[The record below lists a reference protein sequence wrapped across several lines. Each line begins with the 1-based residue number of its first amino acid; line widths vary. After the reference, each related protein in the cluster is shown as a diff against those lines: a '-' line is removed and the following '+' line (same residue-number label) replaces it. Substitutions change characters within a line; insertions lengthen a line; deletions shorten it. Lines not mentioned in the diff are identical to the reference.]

1 MAVNDPRMGAKG
13 GDERF
18 DTSSIRGV
26 REERGIVEGI
36 VKANVHNA
44 NMGVISV
51 WIPTFTTDQTDKN
64 QWRQVRYCTPFY
76 SSSKSEA
83 SPGGLSFDTK
93 TSAGLITPPPDIGTR
108 VLCVFPEGRNAQ
120 GYYFACIPDL
130 YMQQSFP
137 ESTLNQAGEA
147 ASEVNDKDVDT
158 RQADNF
164 STLQRDKD
172 LLVDQMLRVQGLQQD
187 TTRGINNS
195 SVMRES
201 PTEVIGLASKGRRIT
216 KQGQDFLETYAG
228 NLEADVEGLLAPRR
242 RKGHSITLDD
252 GDINGDSNQIRL
264 RTSTGHQ
271 ILMNDT
277 EGVIYVGNS
286 TGTAWIELGA
296 TGAMDVYAAD
306 SINFRSANINF
317 HADQNIKFHSKGFTQ
332 IVAEQQ
338 VHVEG
343 KTQAVVV
350 SQQGEAGI
358 SGSKGLHLQSGSSL
372 YATAGSMAYMSAG
385 GIMSVSGSLVMLQ
398 GPRTPAKQGQPV
410 TPFAKQNTEWNG
422 TQFAP
427 GPQTQTSVDR
437 AVTHEPFAEHG
448 LPNSPTPYTGG
459 LVGGGGGLGGAFSI
473 ISAAGPLTSGLGA
486 ASGLSAGGLE
496 AFGGA
501 GPAIS
506 GIGGSGLG
514 SLGSALSG
522 SGLGSALGNI
532 TSAIPGDFAGAIAS
546 GSSFLPAGLTDSVT
560 SLASGALPGGLTDS
574 VLGSISSGL
583 NTDALSGFGVDKFVS
598 LADGSIA
605 NLADVSNLA
614 GGDLL
619 SAAQNLGGNIDF
631 ANVADNFTNI
641 VDLPIDIDFP
651 VTDVISQVNNGFS
664 VGILDTVDVQALNAA
679 IVNTTGSNG
688 ALDFISSATKSVGKY
703 GFNVEQLKKTGLV
716 NADAIF
722 NDQLSNPSVW
732 TGKLGASSL
741 NDFLGNGQLQEEIQQ
756 ALIVE
761 DYQSLVNIGGIKTTD
776 GIKETMG
783 MLTASMNSDPQ
794 LASLRRQGFQDI
806 ANQANAVLTNRT
818 NIENIDNAASEI
830 DKYIQ
835 TGSFASDLSS
845 GLKKAQAAVT
855 TTTTVEEET
864 VKETVTGGGST
875 TTTSGGFTGRTRTSN
890 AYDPYSGPN
899 GPRKKQLD
907 EQIDALDQQRLNA
920 YVDNESEET
929 KDRLEKEYRALL
941 AERNRLR

>member
-1 MAVNDPRMGAKG
+1 MAVNNPKMGSKG
-13 GDERF
+13 GDDRF
-18 DTSSIRGV
+18 DTGSIRGV

-51 WIPTFTTDQTDKN
+51 WIPTFTTDENDRN

-76 SSSKSEA
+76 SSSA
-83 SPGGLSFDTK
+83 SGARDVSFDTK
-93 TSAGLITPPPDIGTR
+93 TSAGLIAPPPDVGTK
-108 VLCVFPEGRNAQ
+108 VLCFFPEGRNAN
-120 GYYFACIPDL
+120 GYYFAAVPDL
-130 YMQQSFP
+130 YMEQSFP
-137 ESTLNQAGEA
+137 ETTLNENDEA
-147 ASEVNDKDVDT
+147 SAEINDTNINLNLV
-158 RQADNF
+158 DNF
-164 STLQRDKD
+164 KKLPRSKD
-172 LLVDQMLRVQGLQQD
+172 LLVDQSLRVQGLNKD
-187 TTRGINNS
+187 KIRGVNNS

-201 PTEVIGLASKGRRIT
+201 PSEVIGLVSKGRRIT
-216 KQGQDFLETYAG
+216 ASGQDYFETFKG
-228 NLEADVEGLLAPRR
+228 NLEADIEGLLVPRR
-242 RKGHSITLDD
+242 RKGHSLTLDD

-271 ILMNDT
+271 ILLNDT

-296 TGAMDVYAAD
+296 TGTMDVYAAD

-332 IVAEQQ
+332 IVSEKQ

-398 GPRTPAKQGQPV
+398 GPRTPAKKGQPV
-410 TPFAKQNTEWNG
+410 SPLGKQNTEWNG
-422 TQFAP
+422 TQFGP

-448 LPNSPTPYTGG
+448 KPNTPTPYTGG
-459 LVGGGGGLGGAFSI
+459 LVGGGGGFGGAFSI

-486 ASGLSAGGLE
+486 ASGASAGGLS
-496 AFGGA
+496 AFGGP

-506 GIGGSGLG
+506 GIGGSGLSAFGGAGPAITGASSSGFG
-514 SLGSALSG
+514 SIFNNLS
-522 SGLGSALGNI
+522 SSVESFAN
-532 TSAIPGDFAGAIAS
+532 AIPGDFAGAIAS

-560 SLASGALPGGLTDS
+560 SLASGAIPGGLTDS
-574 VLGSISSGL
+574 VLSSVTSGFNPDAISE
-583 NTDALSGFGVDKFVS
+583 FGVDKFIS

-605 NLADVSNLA
+605 NLADVSNIA
-614 GGDLL
+614 SGDLL
-619 SAAQNLGGNIDF
+619 SAAQNLGGSIDF
-631 ANVADNFTNI
+631 ANVADNFSNI
-641 VDLPIDIDFP
+641 VDLPIDIDLP

-679 IVNTTGSNG
+679 IVKTTGSNG

-741 NDFLGNGQLQEEIQQ
+741 NDFLGNAQLQEEIQQ

-776 GIKETMG
+776 GIRETMG

-794 LASLRRQGFQDI
+794 LANLRRQGFEDI

-818 NIENIDNAASEI
+818 NIENIDNAYAEI

-835 TGSFASDLSS
+835 TGSFASDLSA
-845 GLKKAQAAVT
+845 GLKKAQGAL
-855 TTTTVEEET
+855 
-864 VKETVTGGGST
+864 
-875 TTTSGGFTGRTRTSN
+875 SN
-890 AYDPYSGPN
+890 
-899 GPRKKQLD
+899 
-907 EQIDALDQQRLNA
+907 E
-920 YVDNESEET
+920 
-929 KDRLEKEYRALL
+929 
-941 AERNRLR
+941 